1 MTFTIPLPDAKEGL
15 SNEIFARPANLYAL
29 LSEKSPALIPS
40 HSPKGNGSAV
50 PVSVVSQQTI
60 SKMFLLPVRFRKRL
74 PRFPKRASISFPH
87 RTARRRRTS
96 FPAGFYH
103 LSAIKSPLAGYPRP
117 SSFRRHLYG
126 SAGKKLFTLR
136 DSGLYG

>member
-29 LSEKSPALIPS
+29 LSEKEPRFD
-40 HSPKGNGSAV
+40 
-50 PVSVVSQQTI
+50 SVT
-60 SKMFLLPVRFRKRL
+60 LPERKRFRCPRL
-74 PRFPKRASISFPH
+74 RCLAADYFQNVPSPCPLPKETSPVPERASISFPH